1 MKIRTLLLLA
11 CFFLVLSELLAPRHH
26 RHIDWSADDIDLLTH
41 GAIDLNIPDEIS
53 NTGSECYSR
62 IEGSAVGMLA
72 PDGFAGSVDFHG
84 FDKNKDTTINVVEDH
99 KVGFTAFRRT
109 IAEQL
114 ALLTKYAQQDVT
126 LLYSKEFKFN
136 GYEATALYLYDKASH
151 LTYIFMA
158 FGDEHFSVTMRG
170 TCHADD
176 LSDRNAILSAML
188 TASYDRGNERG

>member
-1 MKIRTLLLLA
+1 MKIRTLLLLVF
-11 CFFLVLSELLAPRHH
+11 FFLALSELLAPRHH
-26 RHIDWSADDIDLLTH
+26 RQISWYSDDTDFLTQ
-41 GAIDLNIPDEIS
+41 GAIDLNIPDMIS
-53 NTGSECYSR
+53 NTGSEWYSR

-99 KVGFTAFRRT
+99 KIGFPAFRHT

-126 LLYSKEFKFN
+126 LLYSKDFKFN
-136 GYEATALYLYDKASH
+136 GYEATALYLYDKTSH

-158 FGDEHFSVTMRG
+158 FGDDHFSVTMRG

-176 LSDRNAILSAML
+176 LSDRDAILSAML
-188 TASYDRGNERG
+188 TASYDKGRA